1 MNRLSSQPKTNN
13 QGRMT
18 PIEYMIH
25 KNIPIPNK
33 AKYPHMDSE
42 ASLHKSEIIY

>member
-1 MNRLSSQPKTNN
+1 
-13 QGRMT
+13 MT

-33 AKYPHMDSE
+33 AKYPHADTE
-42 ASLHKSEIIY
+42 ASLHKSEIIHFNNPSNNYPNI